1 MILIDFSQFAIANAT
16 MFKEDLKKGCSEPEA
31 INIIRHAILSG
42 LLYVKGQYGRQY
54 GEIVLACDGRNGW
67 RKTIFE
73 HYKAGRKSSRDKSD
87 LDWKLILDTI
97 STIRDE
103 IHEFLPYKVIH
114 VDEAEGDDVIAVLA
128 QWSHENPIP
137 FGLLD
142 EPQPVLILSSDQD
155 FLQLQ
160 KYPNVKQ
167 YSTAQKKWLVCEDP
181 AKRLREHI
189 AAAGDDGIPNVL
201 SAANVLVT
209 EGVRQ
214 TPMRAP
220 RLAKFA
226 ELGREACENDSQ
238 RERWDL
244 NTKLIDFDCIPED
257 LRTTILHKYMTGP
270 EKARRKIFGYL
281 ADKGCRILL
290 DRINEF

>member
-1 MILIDFSQFAIANAT
+1 MILIDFSQFAIANALQ
-16 MFKEDLKKGCSEPEA
+16 FKDDLKRGCSEPEA
-31 INIIRHAILSG
+31 INIIRHATLSG
-42 LLYVKGQYGRQY
+42 LLYVKSQYQRQY
-54 GEIVLACDGRNGW
+54 GEIILACDGRNGW
-67 RKTIFE
+67 RKAIFE
-73 HYKAGRKSSRDKSD
+73 HYKAGRKKSRDSSD

-114 VDEAEGDDVIAVLA
+114 VDEAEGDDVIAALA
-128 QWSHENPIP
+128 KWSHENPVP

-167 YSTAQKKWLVCEDP
+167 YSPAQKKWLVCEDP
-181 AKRLREHI
+181 LKRLREHI
-189 AAAGDDGIPNVL
+189 AGAGDDGIPNVL
-201 SAANVLVT
+201 SASNVLVT

-226 ELGREACENDSQ
+226 ELGREACESDFQ

-257 LRTTILHKYMTGP
+257 VRNSILAKYLDSP
-270 EKARRKIFGYL
+270 AKDRKKVYHYL
-281 ADKGCRILL
+281 VDKRCRLL
-290 DRINEF
+290 LGRVNEF